1 MKKERS
7 AFFQNQASA
16 YYYPNNM
23 MPNYPMGSTSNSS
36 YYEGPMMPNMPNDS
50 YNNEIETRLAKIE
63 RQINRLDTRLT
74 KLESDTPISNIKD
87 YDNNMYML

>member
-7 AFFQNQASA
+7 AFFQNHQSS
-16 YYYPNNM
+16 YFYPNNM
-23 MPNYPMGSTSNSS
+23 NMGVPMGMEANNS
-36 YYEGPMMPNMPNDS
+36 YYEGPMPLMQDNS

-74 KLESDTPISNIKD
+74 KLESEKSIKED
-87 YDNNMYML
+87 FSASNNMYML